1 VCNAAGIPV
10 QYANGVI
17 VIKAEDHAD
26 LKVPVSGKD
35 WTSGRLPAQ
44 GSFRLPPNSLAV
56 AVMDWVRVYPAASAG
71 GLLALLMGTVLAYRW
86 RKTAQT
92 SAAEVKV
99 LHSQLDTS
107 GDPLIGKLM
116 GRYRVEARLGQ
127 GGMGSVYK
135 VSDDVGTY
143 AAKVIYF
150 ETLDSQSVDRFRR
163 EFKLLSQ
170 LQHPTFPRCFD
181 YHEKDGMAFQVM
193 ELVSGQTLR
202 QIMRPGGVPWTTVR
216 PWVLSMLDGLECAH
230 SQGIVHRDLKP
241 ENIMV
246 SGEQVKILDFG
257 IARQAQ
263 VTAITM
269 TGQAF
274 GTPQYVAPEQ
284 VYGSSTEVD
293 SRTDLYSLGVIVYEL
308 LAGHPPFQADDV
320 QELVSMHLSSP
331 VPPLPP
337 ELGLPE
343 GVAGVLEV
351 LLSKNP
357 ANRYPSARR
366 VKEVLEGLSGGSSS
380 KVDVTG
386 TMAVPR
392 RRPPQM
398 ATPARIESEDSTGPA
413 GTINLPRRRAAA
425 PPRES
430 EPDQTSS

>member
-1 VCNAAGIPV
+1 
-10 QYANGVI
+10 
-17 VIKAEDHAD
+17 
-26 LKVPVSGKD
+26 
-35 WTSGRLPAQ
+35 
-44 GSFRLPPNSLAV
+44 
-56 AVMDWVRVYPAASAG
+56 
-71 GLLALLMGTVLAYRW
+71 
-86 RKTAQT
+86 
-92 SAAEVKV
+92 
-99 LHSQLDTS
+99 
-107 GDPLIGKLM
+107 
-116 GRYRVEARLGQ
+116 
-127 GGMGSVYK
+127 
-135 VSDDVGTY
+135 
-143 AAKVIYF
+143 
-150 ETLDSQSVDRFRR
+150 
-163 EFKLLSQ
+163 
-170 LQHPTFPRCFD
+170 
-181 YHEKDGMAFQVM
+181 
-193 ELVSGQTLR
+193 
-202 QIMRPGGVPWTTVR
+202 
-216 PWVLSMLDGLECAH
+216 
-230 SQGIVHRDLKP
+230 
-241 ENIMV
+241 
-246 SGEQVKILDFG
+246 VKILDFG

-425 PPRES
+425 PQRES